1 MQSRAAV
8 APAYDP
14 QAIEPKWR
22 RAWAGAGLFRVQ
34 EDPRRPKFY
43 NLVMFPY
50 PSGKGLHM
58 GHFRNY
64 TIGDLFARYKVMR
77 GCNVLNPMGWDAFGL
92 PAENAAIETGV
103 HPRRSTEENIAE
115 SKRQMEIMGVMYA
128 WDREV
133 TSCNPDY
140 YRWTQ
145 WLFLKLYE
153 MGLAYKKRAPVNWCP
168 KDQTVLANE
177 QIVDGVCWRC
187 GSVPTRK
194 DLDQW
199 FFKITAYADRL
210 LNDLRR
216 LDRWPER
223 VRVMQS
229 NWIGRSEGA
238 EIDFPL
244 ADAPDAIRVF
254 TTRPDTLFGATFMVL
269 APEHPLVAQVTT
281 AAQRQEVDAYVAAA
295 QRASEIERLS
305 TEREKHGVFTGS
317 AALQPLT
324 HERLP
329 IWVADYVLATYGTG
343 AIMGV
348 PAHDERDFEF
358 ARRYRLPVREV
369 ISPTGHPSSRPL
381 PAAYVAGAGTP
392 RIEADPLGQGW
403 MVNSGRFTGLTSAQG
418 WEGSVAELEQ
428 IQRGRRAVTYRLRDW
443 LISRQ
448 RYWGAPIPIVYCD
461 ACGIVPVPE
470 AQLPVVLPQE
480 VQFRPDGQSPLPF
493 LESFVQTPCPR
504 CGRSGRRETDTM
516 DTFVDSS
523 WYFLRYTSGQDARAP
538 FDKTKADYWM
548 PVDQYTGGIEHAIL
562 HLLYSRFFTKAL
574 FDAGLTSVEEPF
586 QALFTQGM
594 VHVNGQVMS
603 KSRGN
608 GVPPDD
614 VVRNYGADTGRV
626 YEMFIGPPDQNV
638 EWTDSGLEGVAR
650 FLHRTWRLL
659 LGEEDLRDP
668 AAAAISERDVLRKT
682 HQTIRKV
689 TADIEAFHFNTAVAA
704 MMELVNTLQDYRRGG
719 GKRSAAWS
727 DCCDAL
733 VRLLYPFAPHLA
745 EEAWHR
751 LGNEGLVAFAAWP
764 NVDEALARAETFELV
779 VQVNGRVRDRVVVP
793 ADIGEDAA
801 RERALARP
809 RVQRALDGRPL
820 PKSNFVPGPLVNLVA
835 VPPVSFFCHGRWQ

>member
-14 QAIEPKWR
+14 QAIEHKWR
-22 RAWAGAGLFRVQ
+22 RAWEGAGLFRVR

-77 GCNVLNPMGWDAFGL
+77 GFNVLNPMGWDAFGL

-115 SKRQMEIMGVMYA
+115 SKRQMEIMGVRYA

-145 WLFLKLYE
+145 WLFLKFYE

-168 KDQTVLANE
+168 KDHTVLANE

-187 GSVPTRK
+187 GTVPIRK

-210 LNDLRR
+210 LHDLQR
-216 LDRWPER
+216 LNRWPER
-223 VRVMQS
+223 VRVMQA

-244 ADAPDAIRVF
+244 ADAPEAIRVF

-269 APEHPLVAQVTT
+269 APEHPLVERVTT
-281 AAQRQEVDAYVAAA
+281 AERRGEVDAYRAAA

-305 TEREKHGVFTGS
+305 AEREMHGVFTGS
-317 AALQPLT
+317 DALHPLT
-324 HERLP
+324 NERLP

-369 ISPTGHPSSRPL
+369 ISASGHPSLRPL
-381 PAAYVAGAGTP
+381 QAAYVAGAGALV
-392 RIEADPLGQGW
+392 EADPRGQGW
-403 MVNSGRFTGLTSAQG
+403 MVNSGRFNSLTSAQG
-418 WEGSVAELEQ
+418 WEGIVRELEQ
-428 IQRGRRAVTYRLRDW
+428 KQRGRRAVTYRLRDW

-448 RYWGAPIPIVYCD
+448 RYWGAPIPMVYCD

-470 AQLPVVLPQE
+470 DQLPVVLPQE
-480 VQFRPDGQSPLPF
+480 VAFRPDGQSPLPY
-493 LESFVQTPCPR
+493 LESFVRTTCPR
-504 CGRSGRRETDTM
+504 CARPGRRETDTM

-523 WYFLRYTSGQDARAP
+523 WYFLRYTSGQDEWAP
-538 FDKTKADYWM
+538 FDKAKADYWM

-574 FDAGLTSVEEPF
+574 FDAGLISVDEPF
-586 QALFTQGM
+586 GALFTQGM

-603 KSRGN
+603 KSKGN

-626 YEMFIGPPDQNV
+626 YEMFIGPADQNV
-638 EWTDSGLEGVAR
+638 EWTESGLDGVAR
-650 FLHRTWRLL
+650 FLHRAWRLL
-659 LGEEDLRDP
+659 LGENDLRDLG
-668 AAAAISERDVLRKT
+668 AAKISERDLLRKA

-689 TADIEAFHFNTAVAA
+689 TADVEAFHFNTAVAA
-704 MMELVNTLQDYRRGG
+704 MMELVNTMQDYLRGG
-719 GKRSAAWS
+719 GERSAAWS
-727 DCCDAL
+727 DCCKVL
-733 VRLLYPFAPHLA
+733 IRLLYPFAPHLA

-764 NVDEALARAETFELV
+764 AVDEALARADTFELV
-779 VQVNGRVRDRVVVP
+779 VQVNGRVRDRVTVP
-793 ADIGEDAA
+793 AGIGEEAA
-801 RERALARP
+801 REHALARP
-809 RVQRALDGRPL
+809 RVQRALGGRPL
-820 PKSNFVPGPLVNLVA
+820 QKAVFVPGRLLNLV
-835 VPPVSFFCHGRWQ
+835 V